1 MKFEEQE
8 IKFENSENIDSE
20 GNEKPSKGKLFII
33 STPIGNNDDF
43 TIRGLNLL
51 KMSDMV
57 ICEELKIGAHTLK
70 IAKLNKE
77 LIALNEQTEEK
88 EIGNVINLL
97 KNGKR
102 LALISDAGTP
112 VFADPGLELVR
123 AAIRAGIEIEVA
135 PGASSIMAAL
145 VRSTFNI
152 DKFFF
157 AGFLS
162 RKSDE
167 RLEEMKQLLNFPYTI
182 VLLETPYRLLP
193 FLEAANQIMPN
204 RKVYIGMNLTMI
216 FETHHYGTFAEL
228 YDKFSNEKVKS
239 EFIVVI
245 EGNANTHKATLENV
259 RDGLNSTSY
268 KDDGK
273 FSKDSRDN
281 RDSRDSRS
289 RNNFERGDRNERG
302 VRDGKYGEKKFGE
315 KKFGEKK
322 FGEKRFGDNKFGDKK
337 YGDKPRFED
346 RRSSRPN
353 DRSNERPYTRDEN
366 GEKQSIVRENRDENE
381 NRGYDRDRRGGGD
394 FRDNSR
400 DSRDGFRSDR
410 RDNDRKPFGEK
421 KFGEKKFGE
430 KKFGEKKFGEKR
442 FGDKPFGE
450 KKFGE
455 KKFGEKKF
463 GDKPFR
469 EKRNDFGDK
478 PKFDKPFG
486 DKPYNDKPKSD
497 KPFSDKPKK
506 KVYRKKDND

>member
-1 MKFEEQE
+1 MKFEDQE
-8 IKFENSENIDSE
+8 IKFGISEN
-20 GNEKPSKGKLFII
+20 NETESQEKSNKGKLFII
-33 STPIGNNDDF
+33 SIPIGNNDDF

-88 EIGNVINLL
+88 EIGNVISLL
-97 KNGKR
+97 KSGKR

-157 AGFLS
+157 SGFLS

-167 RLEEMKQLLNFPYTI
+167 RLEELKQLVNFPYTI

-193 FLEAANQIMPN
+193 FLEAANQVMPN
-204 RKVYIGMNLTMI
+204 RKVYLGMNLTMI

-228 YDKFSNEKVKS
+228 YEKFSNEKVKS
-239 EFIVVI
+239 EFVVVI
-245 EGNANTHKATLENV
+245 EGNPNTHKATLENV

-268 KDDGK
+268 KDDAK
-273 FSKDSRDN
+273 FSKDNREPRDFREN
-281 RDSRDSRS
+281 RDSRDSRPS
-289 RNNFERGDRNERG
+289 RKFSDRNDKGGRDSKFGEKKFGEKRFGDKPRFVDRRDNRPNDRSNFKTNERPYTRDENGEKQPIVRENREDNTRGFDRDRRSVGDSRDKRDGFRGDRRDNER
-302 VRDGKYGEKKFGE
+302 KPFGEKRFGE

-322 FGEKRFGDNKFGDKK
+322 FGEKRFGEKKFGDNKFG
-337 YGDKPRFED
+337 G
-346 RRSSRPN
+346 S
-353 DRSNERPYTRDEN
+353 
-366 GEKQSIVRENRDENE
+366 
-381 NRGYDRDRRGGGD
+381 
-394 FRDNSR
+394 
-400 DSRDGFRSDR
+400 
-410 RDNDRKPFGEK
+410 
-421 KFGEKKFGE
+421 
-430 KKFGEKKFGEKR
+430 
-442 FGDKPFGE
+442 
-450 KKFGE
+450 
-455 KKFGEKKF
+455 KFGEKKF
-463 GDKPFR
+463 GDR
-469 EKRNDFGDK
+469 
-478 PKFDKPFG
+478 PKFDKPYN
-486 DKPYNDKPKSD
+486 DKPYNDKPKYDKPFSEKPKSE

-506 KVYRKKDND
+506 KVYRRKEND